1 MAKKV
6 IPPTPAERTDPISA
20 KFEGRDPDPV
30 IYEGSIDQRLKAL
43 LKDHKEMG
51 ARPQREPAT
60 NDAAPNSVPLREVG
74 TDGRKTVIAKDSKK
88 K

>member
-30 IYEGSIDQRLKAL
+30 IYEGSIDQRMKAL
-43 LKDHKEMG
+43 LKDHQEMG
-51 ARPQREPAT
+51 ARPKREPG
-60 NDAAPNSVPLREVG
+60 NGDAYDARLPLREVG

>member
-1 MAKKV
+1 MAKEAPK
-6 IPPTPAERTDPISA
+6 PTPAENTDPISA

-30 IYEGSIDQRLKAL
+30 IFEGSIDQRLKAL

-60 NDAAPNSVPLREVG
+60 HDAAPNSVPLREVG
-74 TDGRKTVIAKDSKK
+74 TDGRKTVIPKSKK
-88 K
+88 